1 MTRSLRYFGLV
12 VGLMVV
18 YVLLSGTW
26 ASGQPVPPD
35 EHTPSPPS
43 TPEKLPGLD
52 KAIDAFNKKQFEA
65 ATTFLEKA
73 IENHPEYPPAED
85 IMADW
90 FAQIGQ
96 MPNVRA
102 SFEKA
107 VIKHPKD
114 PQAYI
119 FLGGFAK
126 NEGRVTEA
134 DLLFTKAAEL
144 LKNFPNPKR
153 KQGLEPRTVDGLAWA
168 AEVRSDWPLAQKH
181 LETFL
186 MILEA
191 LPKPDPGKT
200 EEVKIK
206 AAAVG
211 GALQRLAHAKFE
223 QGDAVKCLTDL
234 RTAKSTDPT
243 NVLTPE
249 ATLALFY
256 EQFGDHAHAVEWMG
270 NALKAAPDDLKTRL
284 AAAKWALTTGQI
296 EDAKKQADEALKI
309 DQSSMEAKVVRG
321 IVSLFQ
327 KEFKAAQ
334 EDFENAH
341 LQDPDDFAAR
351 NNLALSLCEQPDE
364 AKKTKAL
371 AYAKEN
377 VQMNSKRSEAFS
389 TLAWVLY
396 RLGKVQDAD
405 RAIQQAI
412 SLSGGNLSNDS
423 YFYLAQIGYD
433 SDRKD
438 QAKAILKAVLESTR
452 PFSMKPEAQE
462 LAKKIKE
469 EEKKPSK

>member
-1 MTRSLRYFGLV
+1 MARSLRYFGLV
-12 VGLMVV
+12 VGMAVV

-35 EHTPSPPS
+35 EHAPSPPT
-43 TPEKLPGLD
+43 TPEKLAGLD
-52 KAIDAFNKKQFEA
+52 DAIKAFNEKRFDA

-73 IENHPEYPPAED
+73 IAKHDEYPPAED

-90 FAQIGQ
+90 FGQINQ

-107 VIKHPKD
+107 IIKHPTD

-134 DLLFTKAAEL
+134 DLLFSKAAEL
-144 LKNFPNPKR
+144 LKTFQNPKR
-153 KQGLEPRTVDGLAWA
+153 KRGLEPRTLDGLAWV
-168 AEVRSDWPLAQKH
+168 AEVRADWPLAQKQ
-181 LETFL
+181 LETL
-186 MILEA
+186 LKTLDA
-191 LPKPDPGKT
+191 LPPPDPSQPDQA
-200 EEVKIK
+200 KIK
-206 AAAVG
+206 ASAVA

-223 QGDAVKCLTDL
+223 QGDAGECLKDL
-234 RTAKSTDPT
+234 RKAKSTDPN

-256 EQFGDHAHAVEWMG
+256 EQFGDHPHAVEWMG
-270 NALKAAPDDLKTRL
+270 NALKAAPDDPKTRL

-296 EDAKKQADEALKI
+296 EEAKKEADEALKI
-309 DQSSMEAKVVRG
+309 DRSSMDAKVVRG

-351 NNLALSLCEQPDE
+351 NNLALALCEQKDE
-364 AKKTKAL
+364 SKKTKAL
-371 AYAKEN
+371 AYATEN
-377 VQMNSKRSEAFS
+377 ARMNPKRSEAFS

-405 RAIQQAI
+405 RQIQQAF
-412 SLSGGNLSNDS
+412 SLAGGNMSNDS
-423 YFYLAQIGYD
+423 YFYLAQIGYE

-438 QAKAILKAVLESTR
+438 QAKAILKTILDSTR
-452 PFSMKPEAQE
+452 PFSMRPEAKE
-462 LAKKIKE
+462 LMDTIKS
-469 EEKKPSK
+469 EEKKASK